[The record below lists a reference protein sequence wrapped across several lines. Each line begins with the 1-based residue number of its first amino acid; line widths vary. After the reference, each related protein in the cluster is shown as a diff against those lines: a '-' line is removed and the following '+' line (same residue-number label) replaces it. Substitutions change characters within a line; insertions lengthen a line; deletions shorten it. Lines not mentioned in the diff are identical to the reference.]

1 MFLTTIKAR
10 MVQPLTVI
18 ILPVKFIRSM
28 MAIATS
34 AIRGISE
41 EERRWAVVGISLTK
55 ILTPALRNVL
65 ATELQTWYRFLCKP
79 PVEIDKQVS
88 STYKKKLPPS
98 KFQLKYENIN
108 NNKSR
113 RAYDYAVKDSLS
125 LAKLFLQ
132 PFMAMFTGFDQ
143 TMDLSAILAVM
154 CEADPF
160 VKSGA
165 AVEAKKIRSDIR
177 NKWAHCNFSEWT
189 KPVFNAAFQ
198 DMDSLVKMLNLTLA
212 DKKALCDDLDS
223 WKNKGMHRR
232 TL

>member
-1 MFLTTIKAR
+1 
-10 MVQPLTVI
+10 
-18 ILPVKFIRSM
+18 

-55 ILTPALRNVL
+55 ILTPALQNVL
-65 ATELQTWYRFLCKP
+65 ATELQTWHHFLCKP
-79 PVEIDKQVS
+79 PVEIDKQVFS
-88 STYKKKLPPS
+88 KYIKKLPPPS

-108 NNKSR
+108 NNNVHKSP

-125 LAKLFLQ
+125 LAKLFVQ

-198 DMDSLVKMLNLTLA
+198 DMDSLVKMLNLPMA
-212 DKKALCDDLDS
+212 DEKALCDDLDS
-223 WKNKGMHRR
+223 WKNKGIHRHI
-232 TL
+232 L

>member
-1 MFLTTIKAR
+1 
-10 MVQPLTVI
+10 
-18 ILPVKFIRSM
+18 

-34 AIRGISE
+34 ATRGISE
-41 EERRWAVVGISLTK
+41 EERRWTVVGISLNK

-65 ATELQTWYRFLCKP
+65 ATELQTWHNFLCKP

-88 STYKKKLPPS
+88 SKYIKKPPSS

-108 NNKSR
+108 NNNVHKSP

-125 LAKLFLQ
+125 LAKLFVQ

-165 AVEAKKIRSDIR
+165 AVEAKKIRSDR

-198 DMDSLVKMLNLTLA
+198 DMDSLVKMLNLPLA

-223 WKNKGMHRR
+223 WKNKGMHRHI
-232 TL
+232 L

>member
-1 MFLTTIKAR
+1 

-18 ILPVKFIRSM
+18 TLHVKFIRSM

-108 NNKSR
+108 NNVHKSP

-125 LAKLFLQ
+125 LAKLFVQ

-154 CEADPF
+154 CEADSF

-198 DMDSLVKMLNLTLA
+198 DMDSLVKRLNLPLA
-212 DKKALCDDLDS
+212 DEKALRDDLVS
-223 WKNKGMHRR
+223 WKNKGMHRHI
-232 TL
+232 L